1 MCTPTLVKADQ
12 KINIC
17 LQHTRN
23 HCFSSSLFHSDCYD
37 LTIYVIPPSL
47 DCKHKTAVWVPV
59 FISKSLIY
67 TLPVCCR
74 RSITRAPSR
83 SDKAPANLLEPLAVP
98 VCQIHTGI
106 NCLAQLFSLIASDFH
121 DCLQQISKRGHEGLY
136 TTGVAQHPPLFLALS
151 FSISLFIIYFSVC
164 LSCPPL
170 FFRLF
175 YKQHFPSTCSH
186 SLTLY
191 LYSLFLPFCSISLSF
206 SLSLFYP
213 LISSLHL
220 SISFS
225 QPIHGGVQP
234 DVIHLY
240 KGSLWPA
247 GPPTAAKLFLRFTV
261 EPPLLNT
268 DDYQMG
274 FFPLSP
280 PPLPP
285 SLCPPPESQPPPL
298 HSK

>member
-175 YKQHFPSTCSH
+175 YKQPFPSTFSH
-186 SLTLY
+186 SLTLSTFI
-191 LYSLFLPFCSISLSF
+191 LSSFLFALFLFHSLCLSSTPSFLVCISLFL
-206 SLSLFYP
+206 SLSLYTAEC
-213 LISSLHL
+213 SLMSFT
-220 SISFS
+220 SIKAHS
-225 QPIHGGVQP
+225 GRLVR
-234 DVIHLY
+234 L
-240 KGSLWPA
+240 
-247 GPPTAAKLFLRFTV
+247 
-261 EPPLLNT
+261 
-268 DDYQMG
+268 
-274 FFPLSP
+274 
-280 PPLPP
+280 
-285 SLCPPPESQPPPL
+285 QPPNSSSDLQLNL
-298 HSK
+298 HY